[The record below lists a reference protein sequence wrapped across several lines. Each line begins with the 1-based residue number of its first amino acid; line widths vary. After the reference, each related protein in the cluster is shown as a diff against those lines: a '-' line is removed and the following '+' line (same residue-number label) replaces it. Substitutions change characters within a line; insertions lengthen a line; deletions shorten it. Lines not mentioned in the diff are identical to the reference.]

1 MRTPTTDEHS
11 PSRPV
16 DRHQCISVER
26 GRTPCVELERSS
38 NPELLLLSS
47 VQNERTQSLPR
58 RPIDRGLYAGL
69 CTHHHWLGDY
79 WRPATALDESARR
92 SHRRKM
98 TGPH

>member
-1 MRTPTTDEHS
+1 MSGAKTDAVNRS
-11 PSRPV
+11 ASYAVGWRKV
-16 DRHQCISVER
+16 GV
-26 GRTPCVELERSS
+26 RSS
-38 NPELLLLSS
+38 HSAPLLLGS

-69 CTHHHWLGDY
+69 CFHHHWLGDY
-79 WRPATALDESARR
+79 WRPAIALDESARR